1 MILSSNLVQL
11 NGITKLW
18 TFEGEESK
26 RPKRQDHT
34 LILYLHRSDIKYT
47 VTHFQQKRYPD
58 PTYQQRKENTNE
70 SHVKYVV

>member
-1 MILSSNLVQL
+1 MSMEYFIMSVIEDFVAAALGNIIIIY
-11 NGITKLW
+11 G
-18 TFEGEESK
+18 
-26 RPKRQDHT
+26 
-34 LILYLHRSDIKYT
+34 RSDIKYT